1 MLGAYPRTSFE
12 VDFGTPWDKDAI
24 AEMSKQRLQSTST
37 IRANGSPGSNSTQS
51 TNASTSTKS
60 DILMNITPINQPRE
74 DLDNDMFESRKN
86 LPFSSLL
93 TPIKVRPDNPI
104 GGAVECTGV
113 KVKHPITETCDKSL
127 NKTLYTPKQVCSK
140 KHKKT
145 SCDKRKSCKKDDHG
159 FDNPSFVDTELPRL
173 TRNCSTSEIS
183 PRMAHR
189 SLRRFSL
196 SHIED
201 ETSTSHKKKIS
212 ASESLRR
219 QALLKMPCPA
229 TVIQQ
234 SLSNRSPAR
243 KGHLESLTT
252 KHDDGSINEITS
264 GDKASIGSLNE
275 LICDDKT
282 SIGSTNELRSGDEA
296 NTGSLNKLIRCEKIS
311 IGSINKLRSGDVDST
326 GSLNEL
332 IRGDGLSIGSFN
344 ELRVG
349 DVASIGSL
357 NDLIPGDKISI
368 GSINELKRD
377 AVARKGSINELKGRD
392 IASIE
397 SLNEV
402 IRSDGASVGSIN
414 KLQRRDFASIGSIN
428 KLQRG
433 DFASRGSIN
442 ELKRSD
448 LSGLG
453 SSSTFYQ
460 GDDMTSKEATELD
473 PRFKR
478 FKYPSVLSDVFGN
491 ELPNTHSNTTV
502 EPDTEGMSSKESN
515 ETDTSRIGDKRLRF
529 ASISGSSLPQEDET
543 RISRNRSVSISTVI
557 SCLNSPKK
565 ILKNDSSKVAIKS
578 YDELD
583 FYQKI

>member
-37 IRANGSPGSNSTQS
+37 MRANGSLGSNSTQS
-51 TNASTSTKS
+51 TNAITSTKS

-113 KVKHPITETCDKSL
+113 KVKHPTTETCDKSL

-145 SCDKRKSCKKDDHG
+145 SCDKRKSCKKDAHG
-159 FDNPSFVDTELPRL
+159 CDNPSFVDTETPRL
-173 TRNCSTSEIS
+173 TRNCSASEIS

-219 QALLKMPCPA
+219 QALLKMPHPA

-234 SLSNRSPAR
+234 SLSNRSSAW

-264 GDKASIGSLNE
+264 DDKASIGSLNK
-275 LICDDKT
+275 LKCGDKT

-296 NTGSLNKLIRCEKIS
+296 NTGSLNKLIRREKIS
-311 IGSINKLRSGDVDST
+311 IGSINELRGGDVDST

-332 IRGDGLSIGSFN
+332 IRGDKV
-344 ELRVG
+344 R
-349 DVASIGSL
+349 
-357 NDLIPGDKISI
+357 I

-377 AVARKGSINELKGRD
+377 AVAGKGSINELKGRD
-392 IASIE
+392 IASID
-397 SLNEV
+397 SVNEL
-402 IRSDGASVGSIN
+402 IRGDGASVGSI
-414 KLQRRDFASIGSIN
+414 K

-433 DFASRGSIN
+433 DFASIGSIN

-460 GDDMTSKEATELD
+460 GDDMISKETTELD

-491 ELPNTHSNTTV
+491 ELPETHSNTTV
-502 EPDTEGMSSKESN
+502 EPDTEGMCSKESN
-515 ETDTSRIGDKRLRF
+515 ETDTSRIGVKRLRF
-529 ASISGSSLPQEDET
+529 ASISGSSLPPEDET

-565 ILKNDSSKVAIKS
+565 ILKSDLSKVAIKS